1 MPFKRSKLLEI
12 QLAFPKKELR
22 RSKLLEK
29 PITFSGFTLIPSE
42 SFHHLLQFLIHCMLN
57 LFGIENVVGNSGM

>member
-1 MPFKRSKLLEI
+1 MPFKKSKLLKI

-22 RSKLLEK
+22 RSELLEK
-29 PITFSGFTLIPSE
+29 PITSRFTVIPSE

-57 LFGIENVVGNSGM
+57 VFGIENVVGKAGC